1 MALYRSYD
9 KAGLD
14 AQYFLR
20 ARVPEH
26 PEYFRRWA
34 EDSAAVRRARPCR
47 LDLRY
52 DVEALDVFPVEKT
65 PAPCLLFIHGGYWQA
80 LDKSDF
86 SYIVPAFQD
95 AGVAVAVVNYTLAPK
110 AKMDEIVRQNR
121 AAVAW
126 LHRNAREYGID
137 PARIHVAGHSAGGH
151 LTTMVLTA
159 DWSQFG
165 LDRNPV
171 RGACAISGLY
181 DLEPIRLCYLNEVL
195 GLDAAAAERNSPIH
209 HLPRRSPPLI
219 LSVGTG
225 ETDEFLRQ
233 QADFAQA
240 WRAADLALAVADQ
253 PGDHHFEVVNRL
265 GQSTSPLHQAVM
277 RQIWSSSSAGEEP
290 RRQPSSPA

>member
-1 MALYRSYD
+1 MALYRDYD
-9 KAGLD
+9 RAGLD

-34 EDSAAVRRARPCR
+34 EDSAAVRRARPCQLDIPYDGER
-47 LDLRY
+47 LDL
-52 DVEALDVFPVEKT
+52 FPAERR

-86 SYIVPAFQD
+86 SFLVPAFQD

-110 AKMDEIVRQNR
+110 AGMDEIVRQNR

-126 LHRNAREYGID
+126 LQRNAREYGLD

-151 LTTMVLTA
+151 LTAMVLAT
-159 DWSQFG
+159 DWSAFG
-165 LDRNPV
+165 LDRDPV

-181 DLEPIRLCYLNEVL
+181 DLEPIRLCYLNDVL
-195 GLDAAAAERNSPIH
+195 GLDTVGAERNSPIH
-209 HLPRRSPPLI
+209 HLPKQSPPLI

-233 QADFAQA
+233 QEAFAAA
-240 WRAADLALAVADQ
+240 WRAAGLALEVADQ
-253 PGDHHFEVVNRL
+253 SGDHHFAVVERL
-265 GQSTSPLHQAVM
+265 GESQGPLHRAVM
-277 RQIWSSSSAGEEP
+277 RQIWGA
-290 RRQPSSPA
+290 

>member
-1 MALYRSYD
+1 MALYRDYD
-9 KAGLD
+9 RAGLD

-34 EDSAAVRRARPCR
+34 EDSAAVRRTRPCQLDIPYDGER
-47 LDLRY
+47 LDL
-52 DVEALDVFPVEKT
+52 FPAERR

-86 SYIVPAFQD
+86 SFLVPAFQD

-110 AKMDEIVRQNR
+110 AGMDDIVRQNR

-126 LHRNAREYGID
+126 LQRNAPEYGLD

-151 LTTMVLTA
+151 LTAMVLAT
-159 DWSQFG
+159 DWSAFG
-165 LDRNPV
+165 LDLDPV

-181 DLEPIRLCYLNEVL
+181 DLEPIRLCYLNDVL
-195 GLDAAAAERNSPIH
+195 GLDALGAERNSPIH
-209 HLPRRSPPLI
+209 HLPKQSPPLI

-233 QADFAQA
+233 QEAFAAA
-240 WRAADLALAVADQ
+240 WRGAGLALEIADQ
-253 PGDHHFEVVNRL
+253 PGDHHFAVVGRL
-265 GQSTSPLHQAVM
+265 GESQGPLHRAVM
-277 RQIWSSSSAGEEP
+277 RQIWGA
-290 RRQPSSPA
+290 

>member
-1 MALYRSYD
+1 MALYRNYD
-9 KAGLD
+9 RAGLD

-20 ARVPEH
+20 GRVPEH
-26 PEYFRRWA
+26 PEYFRRWK
-34 EDSAAVRRARPCR
+34 EESEAVRRARACT
-47 LDLRY
+47 LDIAY
-52 DVEALDVFPVEKT
+52 DVETLDLFPAEKM

-86 SYIVPAFQD
+86 SFLAPAFQD

-126 LHRNAREYGID
+126 LARRARENGID

-151 LTTMVLTA
+151 LTAMVLATDWTA
-159 DWSQFG
+159 FG
-165 LDRNPV
+165 LDHNPV

-181 DLEPIRLCYLNEVL
+181 DLEPIRLCYLNDVL
-195 GLDAAAAERNSPIH
+195 GLDAAMAERNSPLH

-233 QADFAQA
+233 QAEFASA
-240 WRAADLALAVADQ
+240 WRAARLPLEIADQ
-253 PGDHHFEVVNRL
+253 PGDHHFEVVGRL
-265 GQSTSPLHQAVM
+265 GQPKSPLHQAVM
-277 RQIWSSSSAGEEP
+277 RQIWSSSSAGNGP
-290 RRQPSSPA
+290 PRQPSSPA

>member
-1 MALYRSYD
+1 MALYRDYD
-9 KAGLD
+9 RAGLD

-34 EDSAAVRRARPCR
+34 EDSAAVRRTRPCQLDIPYDGER
-47 LDLRY
+47 LDL
-52 DVEALDVFPVEKT
+52 FPAERR

-86 SYIVPAFQD
+86 SFLVPAFQD

-110 AKMDEIVRQNR
+110 AGMDEIVRQNR

-126 LHRNAREYGID
+126 LQRNAREYGLD

-151 LTTMVLTA
+151 LTAMVLAT
-159 DWSQFG
+159 DWSAFG
-165 LDRNPV
+165 LDRDPV

-181 DLEPIRLCYLNEVL
+181 DLEPIRLCYLNDVL
-195 GLDAAAAERNSPIH
+195 GLDALGAERNSPIH
-209 HLPRRSPPLI
+209 HLPKQSPPLI

-233 QADFAQA
+233 QEAFAAA
-240 WRAADLALAVADQ
+240 WRGAGLALEVADQ
-253 PGDHHFEVVNRL
+253 PGDHHFAVVGRL
-265 GQSTSPLHQAVM
+265 GESQGPLHRAVM
-277 RQIWSSSSAGEEP
+277 RQIWGA
-290 RRQPSSPA
+290 

>member
-1 MALYRSYD
+1 MALYRDYD
-9 KAGLD
+9 RAGLD

-34 EDSAAVRRARPCR
+34 EDSAAVRRTRPCQLDIPYDGER
-47 LDLRY
+47 LDL
-52 DVEALDVFPVEKT
+52 FPAERR

-86 SYIVPAFQD
+86 SFLVPAFQD

-110 AKMDEIVRQNR
+110 AGMDEIVRQNR

-126 LHRNAREYGID
+126 LQRNAREYGLD

-151 LTTMVLTA
+151 LTAMVLAT
-159 DWSQFG
+159 DWSAFG
-165 LDRNPV
+165 LDRDPV

-181 DLEPIRLCYLNEVL
+181 DLEPIRLCYLNDVL
-195 GLDAAAAERNSPIH
+195 GLDAIGAERNSPIH
-209 HLPRRSPPLI
+209 HLPKQSPPLI

-233 QADFAQA
+233 QEAFAAA
-240 WRAADLALAVADQ
+240 WRAAGLALEVADQ
-253 PGDHHFEVVNRL
+253 SGDHHFAVVERL
-265 GQSTSPLHQAVM
+265 GESQGPLHRAVM
-277 RQIWSSSSAGEEP
+277 RQIWGA
-290 RRQPSSPA
+290 

>member
-1 MALYRSYD
+1 MALYRDYD
-9 KAGLD
+9 RAGLD

-34 EDSAAVRRARPCR
+34 EDSAAVRRTRPCQLDIPYDGER
-47 LDLRY
+47 LDL
-52 DVEALDVFPVEKT
+52 FPAERH

-86 SYIVPAFQD
+86 SFLVPAFQD

-110 AKMDEIVRQNR
+110 AGMDEIVRQNR

-126 LHRNAREYGID
+126 LQRNAREYGLD

-151 LTTMVLTA
+151 LTAMVLAT
-159 DWSQFG
+159 DWSAFG
-165 LDRNPV
+165 LDRDPV

-181 DLEPIRLCYLNEVL
+181 DLEPIRLCYLNDVL
-195 GLDAAAAERNSPIH
+195 GLDALGAERNSPIH
-209 HLPRRSPPLI
+209 HLPKQSPPLI

-233 QADFAQA
+233 QEAFAAA
-240 WRAADLALAVADQ
+240 WRGAGLALEVADQ
-253 PGDHHFEVVNRL
+253 PGDHHFAVVGRL
-265 GQSTSPLHQAVM
+265 GESQGPLHRAVM
-277 RQIWSSSSAGEEP
+277 RQIWGA
-290 RRQPSSPA
+290 

>member
-1 MALYRSYD
+1 MALYRNYD

-20 ARVPEH
+20 ARVPEY

-34 EDSAAVRRARPCR
+34 EDSAAARRTRPCR

-52 DVEALDVFPVEKT
+52 DVETLDVFPAERT

-86 SYIVPAFQD
+86 SFLAPAFQD

-110 AKMDEIVRQNR
+110 AKLDEIVRQNR

-126 LHRNAREYGID
+126 LYRNGRDYGID
-137 PARIHVAGHSAGGH
+137 PARIHVSGHSAGGH
-151 LTTMVLTA
+151 LTAMVLAT
-159 DWSQFG
+159 DWAAFG
-165 LDRNPV
+165 LDHNPV

-181 DLEPIRLCYLNEVL
+181 DLEPIRLGYLNDVL
-195 GLDAAAAERNSPIH
+195 GLNAAEAERNSPLH
-209 HLPRRSPPLI
+209 HLPKRSPPLI

-240 WRAADLALAVADQ
+240 WREAGLPLSIADQ
-253 PGDHHFEVVNRL
+253 PGDHHYEVVNRL
-265 GQSTSPLHQAVM
+265 GQPKSLLHQAVM
-277 RQIWSSSSAGEEP
+277 RQISGP
-290 RRQPSSPA
+290 